1 MSSRLEVMIHNN
13 NSAQASKSPIKK
25 GQDRIGFFADPAPAD
40 QQGVKEI

>member
-1 MSSRLEVMIHNN
+1 MSSRLEVMIHKN
-13 NSAQASKSPIKK
+13 NSVQAPKPLIKK